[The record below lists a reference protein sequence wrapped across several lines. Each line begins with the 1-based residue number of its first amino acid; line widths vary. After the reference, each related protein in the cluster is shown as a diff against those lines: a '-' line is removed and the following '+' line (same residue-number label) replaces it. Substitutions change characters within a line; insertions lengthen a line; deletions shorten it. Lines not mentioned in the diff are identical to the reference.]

1 MKHTNFND
9 PFDYDEYKD
18 ESFWDFS
25 WKNDWMTVVGVALM
39 IAVCTIILYGLILAS
54 V

>member
-1 MKHTNFND
+1 MKHTNHND
-9 PFDYDEYKD
+9 PFDYDQYKD

-25 WKNDWMTVVGVALM
+25 WKNDWWMIVGVAAM
-39 IAVCTIILYGLILAS
+39 IAVCTVILYGLILAS